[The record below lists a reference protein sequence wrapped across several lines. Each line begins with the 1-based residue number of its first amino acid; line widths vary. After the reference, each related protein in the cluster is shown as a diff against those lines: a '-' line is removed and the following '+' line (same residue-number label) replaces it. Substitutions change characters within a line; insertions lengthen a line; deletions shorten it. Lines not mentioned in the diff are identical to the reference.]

1 MIYLLFIVLII
12 GGIVFYKKSADKK
25 RIPIKEYT
33 LVSEELIIAFLDNA
47 EVRQHRYH
55 YDSAKDKDA
64 FLNKD
69 FRYSLAE
76 QRAGIDNIWFQ
87 KKHTTEYDLKQNR
100 INYIESLEL
109 NEVRIPLLFDGKE
122 MQAVAAMDIDRSTL
136 EIHLFNEKEVK
147 VLAQKY
153 EAKSGEVKYDCIFG
167 FDFLLSDSKYGE
179 MYYTTYMLYSNIS

>member
-1 MIYLLFIVLII
+1 MMYLLLIVLII
-12 GGIVFYKKSADKK
+12 GGLVFYKKNADKK

-33 LVSEELIIAFLDNA
+33 LVSEELITVSLNNA
-47 EVRQHRYH
+47 EVSQHRYH
-55 YDSAKDKDA
+55 YDSTKDKIA

-153 EAKSGEVKYDCIFG
+153 ETKSGEVKYDCVFG

-179 MYYTTYMLYSNIS
+179 MYYTTYMLYSNIR